1 MISCFVQ
8 RTLIYPVHLEVNNLD
23 NIDLCIIEALSKD
36 ARTSFRQ
43 IAASLNLS
51 PDTIIDR
58 YNALQEKGVIRG
70 STIVLN
76 PKAIGYK
83 AMAVFMID
91 ISPVEPG
98 KTPFDS
104 NQIVETLIKMRNIIV
119 ATKTVGDHDL
129 LAIGVVK
136 DFQHLFAV
144 RDEIAAVPGVKDM
157 EVSFWSEITPLSPKY
172 FVI

>member
-1 MISCFVQ
+1 
-8 RTLIYPVHLEVNNLD
+8 LD
-23 NIDLCIIEALSKD
+23 KIDLYIIETLSRN

-43 IAASLNLS
+43 IALALDVS

-58 YNALQEKGVIRG
+58 YHALQEKGIIRG

-76 PKAIGYK
+76 PKEIGYS

-91 ISPVEPG
+91 ISPAEG
-98 KTPFDS
+98 NKSRFDS
-104 NQIVETLIKMRNIIV
+104 SAIVETLIKMRNIIV
-119 ATKTVGDHDL
+119 ASKTVGDHDL

-136 DFQHLFAV
+136 DFQHLFEV
-144 RDEIAAVPGVKDM
+144 RDEIAAIPGVKDM
-157 EVSFWSEITPLSPKY
+157 EVSFWSEITELCPKY

>member
-1 MISCFVQ
+1 M
-8 RTLIYPVHLEVNNLD
+8 D
-23 NIDLCIIEALSKD
+23 NIDLYIVETLSKD

-43 IAASLNLS
+43 IALTLNVS

-76 PKAIGYK
+76 PKEIGYK

-91 ISPVEPG
+91 ISPAQDS
-98 KTPFDS
+98 KNRFDS
-104 NQIVETLIKMRNIIV
+104 STILETIIKMRNIIV
-119 ATKTVGDHDL
+119 ASKTVGDHDL
-129 LAIGVVK
+129 LAIGVVR
-136 DFQHLFAV
+136 DFRHLFAV
-144 RDEIAAVPGVKDM
+144 RNEIAAIPGVKDM
-157 EVSFWSEITPLSPKY
+157 EVSFWSEITELSPKY

>member
-1 MISCFVQ
+1 M
-8 RTLIYPVHLEVNNLD
+8 D
-23 NIDLCIIEALSKD
+23 DIDLSIIETLSKD
-36 ARTSFRQ
+36 ARTSFRK
-43 IAASLNLS
+43 ISKALGVS
-51 PDTIIDR
+51 PDTIIER
-58 YNALQEKGVIRG
+58 YNLLQKKGIIRG

-76 PKAIGYK
+76 PKEIGYS

-91 ISPVEPG
+91 VSPMDDN
-98 KTPFDS
+98 KHRFDS
-104 NQIVETLIKMRNIIV
+104 SLILEALIKMRNIIV

-144 RDEIAAVPGVKDM
+144 RNEISGIPGVKDM
-157 EVSFWSEITPLSPKY
+157 EISFWSEITELSPKY

>member
-1 MISCFVQ
+1 MN
-8 RTLIYPVHLEVNNLD
+8 RLD
-23 NIDLCIIEALSKD
+23 NIDLSIVEALIKD

-43 IAASLNLS
+43 IAKTLNVS

-70 STIVLN
+70 TTIVLD
-76 PKAIGYK
+76 PAKIGYS

-91 ISPVEPG
+91 ISPVEN
-98 KTPFDS
+98 DE
-104 NQIVETLIKMRNIIV
+104 NQIDSTRILETIIKMRNIIV
-119 ATKTVGDHDL
+119 ASKTVGDHDL

-136 DFQHLFAV
+136 DFNHLFSV
-144 RDEIAAVPGVKDM
+144 RNEIAAVPGVKDM
-157 EVSFWSEITPLSPKY
+157 EVSFWSEIRELSPKY

>member
-1 MISCFVQ
+1 MDKV
-8 RTLIYPVHLEVNNLD
+8 
-23 NIDLCIIEALSKD
+23 DLAIIEALTKD

-43 IAASLNLS
+43 IAMALNVS

-58 YNALQEKGVIRG
+58 YNALQQKGVIRG

-76 PKAIGYK
+76 PKEIGYK

-91 ISPVEPG
+91 ISPG
-98 KTPFDS
+98 GDNKSRFDS
-104 NQIVETLIKMRNIIV
+104 QVILETLIKMRNIIV
-119 ATKTVGDHDL
+119 ASKTVGDHDL
-129 LAIGVVK
+129 LAIGVVR

-144 RDEIAAVPGVKDM
+144 RNEIAAIPGVTDM
-157 EVSFWSEITPLSPKY
+157 EVSFWSEITELSPKY

>member
-1 MISCFVQ
+1 MKQETSRLDSTDLFIAE
-8 RTLIYPVHLEVNNLD
+8 TLT
-23 NIDLCIIEALSKD
+23 KD

-43 IAASLNLS
+43 IAAALGVS

-58 YNALQEKGVIRG
+58 YNALLEKGIIRG

-76 PKAIGYK
+76 PKKIGYN

-91 ISPVEPG
+91 VSPTEKET
-98 KTPFDS
+98 KTPIDS
-104 NQIVETLIKMRNIIV
+104 SLILETLIKMRNIIV

-129 LAIGVVK
+129 LAVGVVK
-136 DFQHLFAV
+136 DFVHLFEV
-144 RDEIAAVPGVKDM
+144 RKEIAAIPGVKDM
-157 EVSFWSEITPLSPKY
+157 EVSFWSEITELSPKY

>member
-1 MISCFVQ
+1 M
-8 RTLIYPVHLEVNNLD
+8 D
-23 NIDLCIIEALSKD
+23 KIDLYIIEALSKD

-43 IAASLNLS
+43 LATELNVS
-51 PDTIIDR
+51 PDTVIDR
-58 YNALQEKGVIRG
+58 YNALQKQGVIRG

-76 PKAIGYK
+76 PKEIGYK

-91 ISPVEPG
+91 ISPTRAG
-98 KTPFDS
+98 QLPFDS
-104 NQIVETLIKMRNIIV
+104 NVIVETLIKMRNIIV

-144 RDEIAAVPGVKDM
+144 RDEIAAIPGVKDM
-157 EVSFWSEITPLSPKY
+157 EVSFWSDIKELSPKY

>member
-1 MISCFVQ
+1 
-8 RTLIYPVHLEVNNLD
+8 LD
-23 NIDLCIIEALSKD
+23 KIDLYIIEALSKD
-36 ARTSFRQ
+36 ARISFRQ
-43 IAASLNLS
+43 LATELNLS
-51 PDTIIDR
+51 PDTVIDH
-58 YNALQEKGVIRG
+58 YNALQKQGVIRG

-76 PKAIGYK
+76 PKEIGYK

-91 ISPVEPG
+91 VSPVRVGQP
-98 KTPFDS
+98 PFDS
-104 NQIVETLIKMRNIIV
+104 NVIVEKLIKMRNIIV

-157 EVSFWSEITPLSPKY
+157 EVSFWSDIKELSPKY
-172 FVI
+172 FLI